1 MDQARR
7 NVKREQFVKT
17 KNLGTNFE
25 DIDAA
30 VSILR
35 LGGLVAIPTETV
47 YGLAADATNENAVL
61 KIFEAKGRP
70 AYNPLIIHVKST
82 RMAEEYIQWNDA
94 AQTLAEKFWPGPLT
108 IVLPSRINSK
118 IAKTARASLPS
129 IAVRMPNHPV
139 ALNILDQLD
148 KPLAAPSANM
158 SGKISSTSAD
168 HVFKNL
174 NNKIDAIIDGGS
186 SLVGVESTIVTFQ
199 PKPTILRAG
208 AITPKAISNEIGSK
222 IHHYDKKGP
231 IIAPGQ
237 LKSHYAPNAKLRLDA
252 IDWKQGE
259 KKLGFGNVKC
269 DLNLSKDKSLT
280 EAAQNLFNFLHL
292 LDSSD
297 PRTISVSPI
306 PNEGI
311 GLAINDRLRRASLKE

>member
-17 KNLGTNFE
+17 KNLGTNSE

-35 LGGLVAIPTETV
+35 LGGLVAMPTETV

-61 KIFEAKGRP
+61 KIFKAKGRP
-70 AYNPLIIHVKST
+70 AYNPLIIHVKNT
-82 RMAEEYIQWNDA
+82 RMAEEYTQWNDV

-148 KPLAAPSANM
+148 RPLAAPSANI

-174 NNKIDAIIDGGS
+174 NKKIDAIIDGGS
-186 SLVGVESTIVTFQ
+186 SSVGVESTIVAFQ
-199 PKPTILRAG
+199 PQPTILRAG
-208 AITPKAISNEIGSK
+208 AITPNAISNEIGSK

-237 LKSHYAPNAKLRLDA
+237 SKSHYAPNANLRLNA

-297 PRTISVSPI
+297 PITISVSPI

-311 GLAINDRLRRASLKE
+311 GLAINDRLRRASFKE

>member
-17 KNLGTNFE
+17 KNLGTNSE

-148 KPLAAPSANM
+148 RPLAAPSANM

-174 NNKIDAIIDGGS
+174 NKKIDAIIDGGS
-186 SLVGVESTIVTFQ
+186 SSVGVESTIVAFQ
-199 PKPTILRAG
+199 PQPTILRTG
-208 AITPKAISNEIGSK
+208 AITPNAISNEIGSN

-237 LKSHYAPNAKLRLDA
+237 LKSHYAPNANLRLNA

>member
-1 MDQARR
+1 
-7 NVKREQFVKT
+7 
-17 KNLGTNFE
+17 
-25 DIDAA
+25 
-30 VSILR
+30 
-35 LGGLVAIPTETV
+35 
-47 YGLAADATNENAVL
+47 
-61 KIFEAKGRP
+61 
-70 AYNPLIIHVKST
+70 
-82 RMAEEYIQWNDA
+82 
-94 AQTLAEKFWPGPLT
+94 
-108 IVLPSRINSK
+108 
-118 IAKTARASLPS
+118 
-129 IAVRMPNHPV
+129 MPNHPV

-148 KPLAAPSANM
+148 RPLAAPSANI

-168 HVFKNL
+168 HVLKNL
-174 NNKIDAIIDGGS
+174 NKKIDAIIDGGS
-186 SLVGVESTIVTFQ
+186 SSVGVESTIVTFQ
-199 PKPTILRAG
+199 PQPTILRAG

-237 LKSHYAPNAKLRLDA
+237 SKSHYAPNAKLRLNA

-259 KKLGFGNVKC
+259 KKLGFGNVNC

-297 PRTISVSPI
+297 PITISLSPI

>member
-17 KNLGTNFE
+17 KNLGTNLE

-35 LGGLVAIPTETV
+35 LGGLVAMPTETV

-61 KIFEAKGRP
+61 RIFKAKGRP
-70 AYNPLIIHVKST
+70 AYNPLIIHVKNT
-82 RMAEEYIQWNDA
+82 TMAEEYTQWNDV

-148 KPLAAPSANM
+148 RPLAAPSANI

-168 HVFKNL
+168 HVLKNL
-174 NNKIDAIIDGGS
+174 NKKIDAIIDGGS
-186 SLVGVESTIVTFQ
+186 SSVGVESTIVTFQ
-199 PKPTILRAG
+199 PQPTILRAG

-237 LKSHYAPNAKLRLDA
+237 LKSHYAPNAKLRLNA

-297 PRTISVSPI
+297 PITISVSPI

>member
-1 MDQARR
+1 
-7 NVKREQFVKT
+7 
-17 KNLGTNFE
+17 
-25 DIDAA
+25 
-30 VSILR
+30 
-35 LGGLVAIPTETV
+35 
-47 YGLAADATNENAVL
+47 
-61 KIFEAKGRP
+61 
-70 AYNPLIIHVKST
+70 
-82 RMAEEYIQWNDA
+82 MAEEYIQWNDA

-158 SGKISSTSAD
+158 SGKISSTSAN

-174 NNKIDAIIDGGS
+174 NKKIDAIIDGGS
-186 SLVGVESTIVTFQ
+186 SSVGVESTIITFQ
-199 PKPTILRAG
+199 PQPTILRAG

-237 LKSHYAPNAKLRLDA
+237 LKSHYAPNAKLRLNA

-259 KKLGFGNVKC
+259 KKLGFGNVNC
-269 DLNLSKDKSLT
+269 DLNLSKDKSLP

>member
-1 MDQARR
+1 
-7 NVKREQFVKT
+7 
-17 KNLGTNFE
+17 
-25 DIDAA
+25 
-30 VSILR
+30 
-35 LGGLVAIPTETV
+35 
-47 YGLAADATNENAVL
+47 
-61 KIFEAKGRP
+61 
-70 AYNPLIIHVKST
+70 
-82 RMAEEYIQWNDA
+82 MAEEYIQWNDA

-108 IVLPSRINSK
+108 IVLPSRTNSK

-148 KPLAAPSANM
+148 RPLAAPSANL
-158 SGKISSTSAD
+158 SGKISATSAD
-168 HVFKNL
+168 HVLKNL
-174 NNKIDAIIDGGS
+174 NEKIDAIIDAGS
-186 SLVGVESTIVTFQ
+186 SSVGVESTIVTFQ
-199 PKPTILRAG
+199 PQPTILRTG
-208 AITPKAISNEIGSK
+208 AITPKAISNAIGSK
-222 IHHYDKKGP
+222 IYHYDKKGP

-237 LKSHYAPNAKLRLDA
+237 LKSHYAPNAKLRLNA
-252 IDWKQGE
+252 IDWKLGE
-259 KKLGFGNVKC
+259 KKLGFGNVNC

>member
-17 KNLGTNFE
+17 KNLGTNSE

-148 KPLAAPSANM
+148 RPLAAPSANM

-174 NNKIDAIIDGGS
+174 NKKIDAIIDGGS
-186 SLVGVESTIVTFQ
+186 SSVGVESTIVAFQ
-199 PKPTILRAG
+199 PQPTILRAG
-208 AITPKAISNEIGSK
+208 AITPNAISNEIGSN

-237 LKSHYAPNAKLRLDA
+237 LKSHYAPNANLRLNA

-297 PRTISVSPI
+297 PITISVSPI

>member
-17 KNLGTNFE
+17 KNLGTNLE
-25 DIDAA
+25 DIEAA

-35 LGGLVAIPTETV
+35 LGGLVAMPTETV

-61 KIFEAKGRP
+61 KIFKAKGRP
-70 AYNPLIIHVKST
+70 AYNPLIIHVKNT
-82 RMAEEYIQWNDA
+82 RMAEEYTQWNDV

-129 IAVRMPNHPV
+129 VAVRMPNHPV
-139 ALNILDQLD
+139 ALNILYQFDR
-148 KPLAAPSANM
+148 PLAAPSANI

-168 HVFKNL
+168 HVLKNL
-174 NNKIDAIIDGGS
+174 NKKIDAIIDGGS
-186 SLVGVESTIVTFQ
+186 SSVGVESTIVTFQ
-199 PKPTILRAG
+199 PQPTILRAG
-208 AITPKAISNEIGSK
+208 AITPNAISNEIGSK

-237 LKSHYAPNAKLRLDA
+237 SKSHYAPNAKLRLNA

-259 KKLGFGNVKC
+259 KKLGFGNVNC
-269 DLNLSKDKSLT
+269 DLNLSKDKNLT

-297 PRTISVSPI
+297 PITISVSPI

>member
-17 KNLGTNFE
+17 KNLGTNSE

-148 KPLAAPSANM
+148 RPLAAPSANM

-174 NNKIDAIIDGGS
+174 NKKIDAIIDGGS
-186 SLVGVESTIVTFQ
+186 SSVGVESTIVAFQ
-199 PKPTILRAG
+199 PQPTILRAG
-208 AITPKAISNEIGSK
+208 AITPNAISNEIGSK

-237 LKSHYAPNAKLRLDA
+237 LKSHYAPNAKLRLNA

-297 PRTISVSPI
+297 PRIISVSPI

-311 GLAINDRLRRASLKE
+311 GLAINDRLKRASLKE

>member
-17 KNLGTNFE
+17 KNLGTNLE

-35 LGGLVAIPTETV
+35 LGGLVAMPTETV

-61 KIFEAKGRP
+61 KIFKAKGRP
-70 AYNPLIIHVKST
+70 AYNPLIIHVKNT
-82 RMAEEYIQWNDA
+82 RMAEEYTQWNDV
-94 AQTLAEKFWPGPLT
+94 AQTLSEKFWPGPLT

-148 KPLAAPSANM
+148 RPLAAPSANI

-168 HVFKNL
+168 HVLKNL
-174 NNKIDAIIDGGS
+174 NKKIDAVIDGGS
-186 SLVGVESTIVTFQ
+186 SSVGVESTIVMFQ
-199 PKPTILRAG
+199 PQPTILRAG

-237 LKSHYAPNAKLRLDA
+237 SKSHYAPNAKLRLNA

-259 KKLGFGNVKC
+259 KKLGFGNVNC

-297 PRTISVSPI
+297 PITISVSPI

>member
-1 MDQARR
+1 
-7 NVKREQFVKT
+7 
-17 KNLGTNFE
+17 
-25 DIDAA
+25 
-30 VSILR
+30 
-35 LGGLVAIPTETV
+35 
-47 YGLAADATNENAVL
+47 
-61 KIFEAKGRP
+61 
-70 AYNPLIIHVKST
+70 
-82 RMAEEYIQWNDA
+82 
-94 AQTLAEKFWPGPLT
+94 
-108 IVLPSRINSK
+108 
-118 IAKTARASLPS
+118 
-129 IAVRMPNHPV
+129 
-139 ALNILDQLD
+139 
-148 KPLAAPSANM
+148 M

-174 NNKIDAIIDGGS
+174 NKKIDAIIDGGS
-186 SLVGVESTIVTFQ
+186 SSVGVESTIVAFQ
-199 PKPTILRAG
+199 PQPTILRAG
-208 AITPKAISNEIGSK
+208 AITPNAISNEIGSN

-237 LKSHYAPNAKLRLDA
+237 LKSHYAPNANLRLNA

>member
-17 KNLGTNFE
+17 KNLGTNLE

-35 LGGLVAIPTETV
+35 LGGLVAMPTETV

-61 KIFEAKGRP
+61 KIFKAKGRP
-70 AYNPLIIHVKST
+70 AYNPLIIHVKNT
-82 RMAEEYIQWNDA
+82 RMAEEYTQWNDV

-148 KPLAAPSANM
+148 RPLAAPSANI

-168 HVFKNL
+168 HVLKNL
-174 NNKIDAIIDGGS
+174 NKKIDAIIDGGS
-186 SLVGVESTIVTFQ
+186 SSVGVESTIVTFQ
-199 PKPTILRAG
+199 PQPTILRAG

-237 LKSHYAPNAKLRLDA
+237 SKSHYAPNAKLRLNA

-269 DLNLSKDKSLT
+269 DLNLSKDKS
-280 EAAQNLFNFLHL
+280 
-292 LDSSD
+292 
-297 PRTISVSPI
+297 
-306 PNEGI
+306 
-311 GLAINDRLRRASLKE
+311 

>member
-17 KNLGTNFE
+17 KNLGTNLE
-25 DIDAA
+25 DIEAA

-35 LGGLVAIPTETV
+35 LGGLVAMPTETV

-61 KIFEAKGRP
+61 KIFKAKGRP
-70 AYNPLIIHVKST
+70 AYNPLIIHVKNT
-82 RMAEEYIQWNDA
+82 RMAEEYTQWNDV

-148 KPLAAPSANM
+148 RPLAAPSANI

-168 HVFKNL
+168 HVLKNL
-174 NNKIDAIIDGGS
+174 NKKIDAIIDGGS
-186 SLVGVESTIVTFQ
+186 SSVGVESTIVTFQ
-199 PKPTILRAG
+199 PQPTILRAG

-222 IHHYDKKGP
+222 IHHYDKKEP

-237 LKSHYAPNAKLRLDA
+237 LKSHYAPNANLRLNA

>member
-17 KNLGTNFE
+17 KNLGTNSE

-148 KPLAAPSANM
+148 RPLAAPSANM
-158 SGKISSTSAD
+158 SGKMSSTSAD

-174 NNKIDAIIDGGS
+174 NKKIDAIIDGGS
-186 SLVGVESTIVTFQ
+186 SSVGVESTIVAFQ
-199 PKPTILRAG
+199 PQPTILRAG
-208 AITPKAISNEIGSK
+208 AITPNAISNEIGSN

-237 LKSHYAPNAKLRLDA
+237 LKSHYAPNANLRLNA

-269 DLNLSKDKSLT
+269 DLNLSKNKSLA

>member
-17 KNLGTNFE
+17 KNLGTNLE

-35 LGGLVAIPTETV
+35 LGGLVAVPTETV

-61 KIFEAKGRP
+61 KIFKAKGRP
-70 AYNPLIIHVKST
+70 AYNPLIIHVKNT
-82 RMAEEYIQWNDA
+82 RMAEEYTQWNDV

-148 KPLAAPSANM
+148 RPLAAPSANI

-168 HVFKNL
+168 HVLKNL
-174 NNKIDAIIDGGS
+174 NKKIDAIINGGS
-186 SLVGVESTIVTFQ
+186 SSVGLS
-199 PKPTILRAG
+199 L
-208 AITPKAISNEIGSK
+208 
-222 IHHYDKKGP
+222 IH
-231 IIAPGQ
+231 I
-237 LKSHYAPNAKLRLDA
+237 
-252 IDWKQGE
+252 
-259 KKLGFGNVKC
+259 
-269 DLNLSKDKSLT
+269 
-280 EAAQNLFNFLHL
+280 
-292 LDSSD
+292 
-297 PRTISVSPI
+297 
-306 PNEGI
+306 
-311 GLAINDRLRRASLKE
+311 

>member
-17 KNLGTNFE
+17 KNLGTNLE

-148 KPLAAPSANM
+148 RPLAAPSANM

-174 NNKIDAIIDGGS
+174 NKKIDAIIDGGS
-186 SLVGVESTIVTFQ
+186 SSVGVESTIVAFQ
-199 PKPTILRAG
+199 PQPTILRAG
-208 AITPKAISNEIGSK
+208 AITPNAISNEIGSN

-237 LKSHYAPNAKLRLDA
+237 LKSHYAPNANLRLNA

>member
-17 KNLGTNFE
+17 KNLGTNSE

-148 KPLAAPSANM
+148 RPLAAPSANM

-174 NNKIDAIIDGGS
+174 NKKIDAIIDGGS
-186 SLVGVESTIVTFQ
+186 SSVGVESTIVAFQ
-199 PKPTILRAG
+199 PQPTILRAG
-208 AITPKAISNEIGSK
+208 AITPNAISNEIGSK

-237 LKSHYAPNAKLRLDA
+237 LKSHYAPNANLRLNA

>member
-17 KNLGTNFE
+17 KNLGTNLE

-35 LGGLVAIPTETV
+35 LGGLVAMPTETV

-61 KIFEAKGRP
+61 KIFKAKGRP
-70 AYNPLIIHVKST
+70 AYNPLIIHVKNT
-82 RMAEEYIQWNDA
+82 RMAEEYTQWNDV

-148 KPLAAPSANM
+148 RPLAAPSANI

-168 HVFKNL
+168 HVLKNL
-174 NNKIDAIIDGGS
+174 NKKIDAIIDGGS
-186 SLVGVESTIVTFQ
+186 SSVGVESTIVTFQ
-199 PKPTILRAG
+199 PQPTILRAG

-237 LKSHYAPNAKLRLDA
+237 LKSHYAPNAKLRLNA

-297 PRTISVSPI
+297 PITISVSPI

>member
-17 KNLGTNFE
+17 KNLGTNLE

-35 LGGLVAIPTETV
+35 LGGLVAMPTETV

-61 KIFEAKGRP
+61 KIFKAKGRP
-70 AYNPLIIHVKST
+70 AYNPLIIHVKNT
-82 RMAEEYIQWNDA
+82 RMAEEYTQWNDV

-148 KPLAAPSANM
+148 RPLAAPSANI

-168 HVFKNL
+168 QVLKNL
-174 NNKIDAIIDGGS
+174 NKKIDAIIDGGS
-186 SLVGVESTIVTFQ
+186 SSVGVESTIVTFQ
-199 PKPTILRAG
+199 PQPTILRAG

-237 LKSHYAPNAKLRLDA
+237 SKSHYAPNAKLRLNA

-259 KKLGFGNVKC
+259 KKLGFGNVNC
-269 DLNLSKDKSLT
+269 DLNLSKGKSLT

-297 PRTISVSPI
+297 PITISVSPI

>member
-17 KNLGTNFE
+17 KNLGTNSE

-148 KPLAAPSANM
+148 RPLAAPSANM
-158 SGKISSTSAD
+158 SGKMSSTSAD

-174 NNKIDAIIDGGS
+174 NKKIDAIIDGGS
-186 SLVGVESTIVTFQ
+186 SSVGVESTIVAFQ
-199 PKPTILRAG
+199 PQPTILRAG
-208 AITPKAISNEIGSK
+208 AITPNAISNEIGSN

-237 LKSHYAPNAKLRLDA
+237 LKSHYAPNANLRLNA

-269 DLNLSKDKSLT
+269 DLNLSKNKSLT

>member
-17 KNLGTNFE
+17 KNLGTNLE

-35 LGGLVAIPTETV
+35 LGGLVAMPTETV

-61 KIFEAKGRP
+61 KIFKAKGRP
-70 AYNPLIIHVKST
+70 AYNPLIIHVKNT
-82 RMAEEYIQWNDA
+82 RMAEEYTQWNDV

-148 KPLAAPSANM
+148 RPLAAPSANI

-168 HVFKNL
+168 HVLKNL
-174 NNKIDAIIDGGS
+174 NKKIDAIIDGGS
-186 SLVGVESTIVTFQ
+186 SSVGVESTIVTFQ
-199 PKPTILRAG
+199 PQPTILRAG

-237 LKSHYAPNAKLRLDA
+237 SKSHYAPNAKLRLNA

-259 KKLGFGNVKC
+259 KKLGFGNVNC
-269 DLNLSKDKSLT
+269 DLNLSKDSSLT

-297 PRTISVSPI
+297 PITISVSPI

>member
-7 NVKREQFVKT
+7 NVKREHFVET
-17 KNLGTNFE
+17 KNLGTNLE

-70 AYNPLIIHVKST
+70 AYNPLIIHVKNT
-82 RMAEEYIQWNDA
+82 RMAEEYTQWNDA

-148 KPLAAPSANM
+148 RPLAAPSANR

-174 NNKIDAIIDGGS
+174 NKKIDAIIDAGS
-186 SLVGVESTIVTFQ
+186 SSVGVESTIVTFQ
-199 PKPTILRAG
+199 PQPTILRAG

-222 IHHYDKKGP
+222 IHHYDMKGP

-237 LKSHYAPNAKLRLDA
+237 LKSHYAPNAKLRLNA

-259 KKLGFGNVKC
+259 KKLGFGNVNC

-280 EAAQNLFNFLHL
+280 EAAQNLFNFLHR

>member
-17 KNLGTNFE
+17 KNLGTNSE

-139 ALNILDQLD
+139 ALNILDQLGR
-148 KPLAAPSANM
+148 PLAAPSANM

-174 NNKIDAIIDGGS
+174 NKKIDAIIDGGS
-186 SLVGVESTIVTFQ
+186 SSVGVESTIVAFQ
-199 PKPTILRAG
+199 PQPTILRAG
-208 AITPKAISNEIGSK
+208 AITPNAISNEIGSN

-237 LKSHYAPNAKLRLDA
+237 LKSHYAPNANLRLNA

>member
-17 KNLGTNFE
+17 KNLGTNSE

-148 KPLAAPSANM
+148 RPLAAPSANM

-174 NNKIDAIIDGGS
+174 NKKIDAIIDGGS
-186 SLVGVESTIVTFQ
+186 SSVGVESTIVAFQ
-199 PKPTILRAG
+199 PQPTILRAG
-208 AITPKAISNEIGSK
+208 AITPNAISNEIGSN

-237 LKSHYAPNAKLRLDA
+237 LKSHYAPNANLRLNA

>member
-7 NVKREQFVKT
+7 NVKREQFAKT
-17 KNLGTNFE
+17 KNLGTNLE

-35 LGGLVAIPTETV
+35 LGGLVAMPTETV

-61 KIFEAKGRP
+61 KIFKAKGRP
-70 AYNPLIIHVKST
+70 AYNPLIIHVKNT
-82 RMAEEYIQWNDA
+82 RMAEEYTQWNDV

-148 KPLAAPSANM
+148 RPLAAPSANM

-174 NNKIDAIIDGGS
+174 NKKIDAIIDGGS
-186 SLVGVESTIVTFQ
+186 SSVGVESTIVTFQ
-199 PKPTILRAG
+199 PQPTILRAV

-259 KKLGFGNVKC
+259 KKLGFGNVHC

>member
-17 KNLGTNFE
+17 KNLGTNSE

-148 KPLAAPSANM
+148 RPLAAPSANM

-174 NNKIDAIIDGGS
+174 NKKIDAIIDGGS
-186 SLVGVESTIVTFQ
+186 SSVGVESTIVAFQ
-199 PKPTILRAG
+199 PQPTILRAG
-208 AITPKAISNEIGSK
+208 AITPNAISNEIGSN

-237 LKSHYAPNAKLRLDA
+237 LKSHYAPNANLRLNA

-269 DLNLSKDKSLT
+269 DLNLSKNKSLT

>member
-17 KNLGTNFE
+17 KNLGTNSE

-148 KPLAAPSANM
+148 RPLAAPSANM

-174 NNKIDAIIDGGS
+174 NKKIDAIIDGGS
-186 SLVGVESTIVTFQ
+186 SSVGVESTIVAFQ
-199 PKPTILRAG
+199 PQPTILRAG
-208 AITPKAISNEIGSK
+208 AITPNAISNEIGSN
-222 IHHYDKKGP
+222 IHHYDRKGP

-237 LKSHYAPNAKLRLDA
+237 LKSHYAPNANLRLNA

>member
-17 KNLGTNFE
+17 KNLGTNLE

-35 LGGLVAIPTETV
+35 LGGLVAMPTETV

-61 KIFEAKGRP
+61 KIFKAKGRP
-70 AYNPLIIHVKST
+70 AYNPLIIHVKNT
-82 RMAEEYIQWNDA
+82 RMAEEYTQWNDV

-148 KPLAAPSANM
+148 RPLAAPSANI

-168 HVFKNL
+168 HVLKNL
-174 NNKIDAIIDGGS
+174 NKKIDAIIDGGS
-186 SLVGVESTIVTFQ
+186 SSVGVESTIVTFQ
-199 PKPTILRAG
+199 PQPTILRAG

-237 LKSHYAPNAKLRLDA
+237 SKSHYAPNAKLRLNA

-259 KKLGFGNVKC
+259 KKLGFGNVNC
-269 DLNLSKDKSLT
+269 DLNLSKGKSLT

-297 PRTISVSPI
+297 PITISVSPI

>member
-17 KNLGTNFE
+17 KNLGTNSE

-148 KPLAAPSANM
+148 RPLAAPSANM

-174 NNKIDAIIDGGS
+174 NKKIDAIIDGGS
-186 SLVGVESTIVTFQ
+186 SSVGVESTIVAFQ
-199 PKPTILRAG
+199 PQPTILRAG
-208 AITPKAISNEIGSK
+208 AITPTAISNEIGSN

-237 LKSHYAPNAKLRLDA
+237 LKSHYAPNANLRLNA

>member
-17 KNLGTNFE
+17 KNLGTNSE

-82 RMAEEYIQWNDA
+82 RMAEEYTQWNDV

-148 KPLAAPSANM
+148 RPLAAPSANM

-174 NNKIDAIIDGGS
+174 NKKIDAIIDGGS
-186 SLVGVESTIVTFQ
+186 SSVGVESTIVAFQ
-199 PKPTILRAG
+199 PQPTILRAG
-208 AITPKAISNEIGSK
+208 AITPNAISNEIGSN
-222 IHHYDKKGP
+222 IHHYDRKGP

-237 LKSHYAPNAKLRLDA
+237 LKSHYAPNANLRLNA

>member
-17 KNLGTNFE
+17 KNLGTNLE
-25 DIDAA
+25 DIEAA

-35 LGGLVAIPTETV
+35 LGGLVAMPTETV

-61 KIFEAKGRP
+61 KIFKAKGRP
-70 AYNPLIIHVKST
+70 AYNPLIIHVKNT
-82 RMAEEYIQWNDA
+82 RMAEEYTQWNDV

-129 IAVRMPNHPV
+129 VAVRMPNHPV

-148 KPLAAPSANM
+148 RPLAAPSANI

-168 HVFKNL
+168 HVLKNL
-174 NNKIDAIIDGGS
+174 NKKIDAIIDGGS
-186 SLVGVESTIVTFQ
+186 SSVGVESTIVTFQ
-199 PKPTILRAG
+199 PQPRILRAG

-237 LKSHYAPNAKLRLDA
+237 LKSHYAPNAKLRLNA

-259 KKLGFGNVKC
+259 KKLGFGNVSC

>member
-17 KNLGTNFE
+17 KNLGTNSE

-82 RMAEEYIQWNDA
+82 RMAEEYTQWNDA

-148 KPLAAPSANM
+148 RPLAAPSANM

-174 NNKIDAIIDGGS
+174 NKKIDAIIDGGS
-186 SLVGVESTIVTFQ
+186 SSVGVESTIVAFQ
-199 PKPTILRAG
+199 PQPTILRAG
-208 AITPKAISNEIGSK
+208 AITPNAISNEIGSN
-222 IHHYDKKGP
+222 IHHYDRKGP

-237 LKSHYAPNAKLRLDA
+237 LKSHYAPNANLRLNA